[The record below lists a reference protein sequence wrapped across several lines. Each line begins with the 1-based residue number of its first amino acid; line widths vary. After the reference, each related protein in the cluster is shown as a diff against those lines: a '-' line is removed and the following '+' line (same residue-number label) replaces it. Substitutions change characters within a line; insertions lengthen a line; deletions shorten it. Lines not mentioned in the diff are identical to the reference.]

1 MRITSHVLIDGEFGA
16 AASAEYGFLIPL
28 TFRPNFNRV
37 PGQCSVAI
45 FASVV
50 NAATFHFDRN
60 NIGRPVVVFAAGL
73 RIDMNT
79 PDFRKINAHCGMER
93 LRRLADG

>member
-1 MRITSHVLIDGEFGA
+1 MDGKFSA
-16 AASAEYGFLIPL
+16 AASAENRFLVPFTL
-28 TFRPNFNRV
+28 WPNLNRV
-37 PGQCSVAI
+37 PGQCRVAI

-60 NIGRPVVVFAAGL
+60 YVGRPVVVFAAGL

-79 PDFRKINAHCGMER
+79 SNFAKMNVHCNIGKSIE
-93 LRRLADG
+93 G